1 MVVTQLLYFTY
12 ALIKRYLLVAN
23 GDDRRVSPVRV
34 ETGISISFLTP
45 PTYSLAGHRER
56 KRGINK
62 RRNLHRIII
71 DPQYPVWSELNPPE

>member
-56 KRGINK
+56 GRPNFVTASRKEALTNVGTCTA
-62 RRNLHRIII
+62 
-71 DPQYPVWSELNPPE
+71 